1 MHRMAG
7 TLSFSNDG
15 PDFPG
20 DFVDSLLA
28 GDVIFLCGTGVSAP
42 QTPSF
47 QRLVENTYSK
57 TGVDMTD
64 SEKRSFDQGRFE
76 EVLGSLSR
84 RLSEPDAVAATVSD
98 LLAVPDDP
106 ELDQHHTI
114 LRLSR
119 DLNNRVSVVTTN
131 FDTLLE
137 RAVAKFTGGDIASFA
152 GQSIPAPGSSAFS
165 GIIHIH
171 GRLADKIIGLEST
184 PLVLSSADYG
194 DAYMRSGWVSRFLF
208 DLARCKT
215 IVLVGYSASDAPVRY
230 FLNVLEADRM
240 RFPDLKPVYA
250 FDVYEHDPEEAST
263 AWGTLAV
270 TPLPYRK
277 ASSGDHSQLWR
288 DLAELG
294 KVVDRPKLWRKEKV
308 INILNRTVADADTK
322 VRKKLQWLFGG
333 DHDLWSVAIKTI
345 SDPKWFDVFEEEH
358 LWSRK
363 EATFVI
369 AAWIAHDFK
378 DRARLE
384 CACEWQRRLGSSF
397 TAAVEQRLLYRNNV
411 DRTWLRM
418 WRLVCS
424 IDPPIIDL
432 WKEIDIA
439 RRRLTSDVT
448 VYGDLERAVRLLAPS
463 LVLEKQL
470 VIEKQQRIQ
479 PIKRLSDVFWTR
491 MRIPNSHSNIQELI
505 DTLCKQKDAL
515 HTLELATAQLQ
526 STLYLESDLEL
537 ITEDHDHNDF
547 TVPSIEPHDQNR
559 HSDGV
564 NHLVRLLVELL
575 PAAVAMDRDRT
586 RDVIFSW
593 KRLPGR
599 IGLRLCL
606 HAMRNTR
613 IFEADEAMD
622 ALLSASKVDFWSN
635 HREVPL
641 LLKDRARAAS
651 PKLTSQVEDQIIHGA
666 SDFYENY
673 YQIGPD
679 EVDWRE
685 HARDN
690 RVWLHLTM
698 LQEADVLSPAG
709 NTELSAIRKRRKYLS
724 RTVEDRD
731 FFGSYVF
738 GARAVAGDPGPIA
751 DAAGDDRLR
760 VASELRRG
768 PELEQRLGWSAYC
781 RNDPQ
786 GAFDVLAKGDISSAN
801 GTLWNDFLID
811 IGFGPKASKPVR
823 DDLAVKSFNH
833 LTDASDASLGPM
845 ASGLASLLMSGPRQ
859 CVADVDRWIKRLW
872 DISTQLQSPLGHS
885 TNVYELAI
893 QEVAGKVTHTLL
905 SEIDAR
911 KQNEKSPTAA
921 QLEFLSDISR
931 HVGTS
936 GRLGRTILAYHL
948 SFVISVSQPGFVD
961 FLKDRIEAADEE
973 GKVLR
978 AAMLSNRS
986 SLITPE
992 VTRKLRDAVLKGA
1005 IESKAVDDAADNV
1018 AANIL
1023 RPALPVPGDWGL
1035 AASDVARVLRSASQN
1050 IRIATLEVLRQWIS
1064 EKNTNGE
1071 LFWRGKLVLFFENVW
1086 PKGREFLDVSLTDSF
1101 IGLVIAAG
1109 DEFPAALKRLKPYM
1123 VPFDGGSHGLHFIS
1137 SSQAPEKFPDD
1148 VLFLLWK
1155 VCGPDSRG
1163 TFYML
1168 SDIIDRL
1175 TKADPRLEVDRRMQW
1190 LEHRTERYN

>member
-20 DFVDSLLA
+20 DFVDSLLS

-42 QTPSF
+42 QMPSF
-47 QRLVENTYSK
+47 QRLVENTYSE
-57 TGVDMTD
+57 TGVAMTD

-84 RLSEPDAVAATVSD
+84 RLSDPDAVAATVSD

-106 ELDQHHTI
+106 ELDQHRTI

-119 DLNNRVSVVTTN
+119 AMDNRVSVVTTN

-137 RAVAKFTGGDIASFA
+137 QAVAKFTGEDIASFA
-152 GQSIPAPGSSAFS
+152 GQSIPAPGTSAFS

-171 GRLADKIIGLEST
+171 GRLADRTLGLEST

-250 FDVYEHDPEEAST
+250 FDAYEHDPEEAST

-277 ASSGDHSQLWR
+277 ASSHDHSLLWC
-288 DLAELG
+288 DLAALAE
-294 KVVDRPKLWRKEKV
+294 VVDRPIPWQSEQAT
-308 INILNRTVADADTK
+308 NILNQTVANADTK
-322 VRKKLQWLFGG
+322 VREKVRWLFGRK
-333 DHDLWSVAIKTI
+333 HDLWSVAIKPI

-358 LWSRK
+358 LWSPK
-363 EATFVI
+363 DAIFVI
-369 AAWIAHDFK
+369 AAWIARDFE

-384 CACEWQRRLGSSF
+384 CASEWQRRLGSSF
-397 TAAVEQRLLYRNNV
+397 TAAVERQLLSHNNV

-418 WRLVCS
+418 WRLVCG

-432 WKEIDIA
+432 WKEINIA
-439 RRRLTSDVT
+439 TRRLKSDVT
-448 VYGDLERAVRLLAPS
+448 VDGDLERAVRLLAPS
-463 LVLEKQL
+463 LVLEK
-470 VIEKQQRIQ
+470 KQQRIQ
-479 PIKRLSDVFWTR
+479 PIKRLSDIFWTR

-505 DTLCKQKDAL
+505 DTLCKQKHAL
-515 HTLELATAQLQ
+515 RTLELATAQLQ
-526 STLYLESDLEL
+526 STLYLEADLEL
-537 ITEDHDHNDF
+537 ITEEHDYNDF
-547 TVPSIEPHDQNR
+547 TVPSIEPHTQNR
-559 HSDGV
+559 HRDGV
-564 NHLVRLLVELL
+564 YHLVRLLVELL
-575 PAAVAMDRDRT
+575 PAAVAMDRERT

-593 KRLPGR
+593 KSLPGR

-606 HAMRNTR
+606 HAMRNTA
-613 IFEADEAMD
+613 IFDADEAMSTI
-622 ALLSASKVDFWSN
+622 LTASDVDFWLN
-635 HREVPL
+635 KREVPL
-641 LLKDRARAAS
+641 LLKDRAGAAS
-651 PKLTSQVEDQIIHGA
+651 PKLTSQVEDRIIYGA
-666 SDFYENY
+666 LKFYESHFKV
-673 YQIGPD
+673 GPE

-698 LQEADVLSPAG
+698 LQKAGGLSPTG
-709 NTELSAIRKRRKYLS
+709 TTELLAIRKRRIYLD

-738 GARAVAGDPGPIA
+738 GARAVAGDPVPIA
-751 DAAGDDRLR
+751 EAAGDDRLR

-768 PELEQRLGWSAYC
+768 PELEQRLGWSEYC

-786 GAFDVLAKGDISSAN
+786 GAFDVLAKGDLSSAN
-801 GTLWNDFLID
+801 GALWNDFLIG
-811 IGFGPKASKPVR
+811 IGFGHEASKPAR
-823 DDLAVKSFNH
+823 DDLAVKSFDH
-833 LTDASDASLGPM
+833 LADASDESLRPM
-845 ASGLASLLMSGPRQ
+845 AFGLASLLMHGPRQ
-859 CVADVDRWIKRLW
+859 RIADVDRWLRRLW
-872 DISTQLQSPLGHS
+872 NISTQLQSPLGHS

-893 QEVAGKVTHTLL
+893 NEVSGKIAHTLL

-911 KQNEKSPTAA
+911 KQNDIPPTAA
-921 QLEFLSDISR
+921 QFELLSNISR
-931 HVGTS
+931 HMGTS
-936 GRLGRTILAYHL
+936 GQLGRAILTYDL
-948 SFVISVSQPGFVD
+948 SFVISVSQPSFVD
-961 FLKDRIEAADEE
+961 VLKDRIEASDEE
-973 GKVLR
+973 GESLR
-978 AAMLSNRS
+978 AVMLSNR
-986 SLITPE
+986 ITAQ
-992 VTRKLRDAVLKGA
+992 VTRELRDAVLEGA
-1005 IESKAVDDAADNV
+1005 IESKADDATAHSV

-1023 RPALPVPGDWGL
+1023 RPALASVSRAWGL
-1035 AASDVARVLRSASQN
+1035 TASDVALVLRNASQN
-1050 IRIATLEVLRQWIS
+1050 IRIAALEVLQKWIS
-1064 EKNTNGE
+1064 DKNTNGE
-1071 LFWRGKLVLFFENVW
+1071 LFWHDTLASFFDNVW
-1086 PKGREFLDVSLTDSF
+1086 PKEREFLDVSLTDSF

-1109 DEFPAALKRLKPYM
+1109 DEFPAALKRLNPYM
-1123 VPFDGGSHGLHFIS
+1123 VPFDGGSHGLCFIS
-1137 SSQAPEKFPDD
+1137 SSQAPENFPDD
-1148 VLFLLWK
+1148 VLSLLWK

-1163 TFYML
+1163 IFYML

-1175 TKADPRLEVDRRMQW
+1175 TKADPKLEVDRRMQW

>member
-1 MHRMAG
+1 
-7 TLSFSNDG
+7 
-15 PDFPG
+15 
-20 DFVDSLLA
+20 
-28 GDVIFLCGTGVSAP
+28 
-42 QTPSF
+42 
-47 QRLVENTYSK
+47 
-57 TGVDMTD
+57 MTD
-64 SEKRSFDQGRFE
+64 SEEHSFDQGRFE

-84 RLSEPDAVAATVSD
+84 RLSEPDAVATTVSD

-106 ELDQHHTI
+106 ELDQHRTI

-137 RAVAKFTGGDIASFA
+137 RAEVKNFTNEDIANISFA
-152 GQSIPAPGSSAFS
+152 GQSIPAPGSLAFS

-171 GRLADKIIGLEST
+171 GRLADKTIGLEST

-250 FDVYEHDPEEAST
+250 FDAYVRDPEEAST

-277 ASSGDHSQLWR
+277 ASPHNHSPLWH
-288 DLAELG
+288 DLAKLAE
-294 KVVDRPKLWRKEKV
+294 VVDRPRFWRKEQAV
-308 INILNRTVADADTK
+308 NILNRTVADADIK

-369 AAWIAHDFK
+369 AGWIARNFE

-384 CACEWQRRLGSSF
+384 CASEWQRRLGSSF
-397 TAAVEQRLLYRNNV
+397 TAAVERLLLSHNNV

-418 WRLVCS
+418 WLLVCGV
-424 IDPPIIDL
+424 DPPIELGKKIDL
-432 WKEIDIA
+432 ATRHLK
-439 RRRLTSDVT
+439 SDVT

-463 LVLEKQL
+463 LVLEKQ
-470 VIEKQQRIQ
+470 QRIQ

-491 MRIPNSHSNIQELI
+491 MRVPDSHSNIQKLI
-505 DTLCKQKDAL
+505 DTLCKQKHAL
-515 HTLELATAQLQ
+515 RTLALATAQLR
-526 STLYLESDLEL
+526 STLYLEADLEL

-547 TVPSIEPHDQNR
+547 TVPSIEPHAQNKHR
-559 HSDGV
+559 DGV
-564 NHLVRLLVELL
+564 NHLVRLSVELL
-575 PAAVAMDRDRT
+575 PAAVAMDRERT

-606 HAMRNTR
+606 HAMRNTKL
-613 IFEADEAMD
+613 FDADEAMET
-622 ALLSASKVDFWSN
+622 LLSASDVDFWSN
-635 HREVPL
+635 QREVPL
-641 LLKDRARAAS
+641 LLRDRAGSAS
-651 PKLTSQVEDQIIHGA
+651 PKLTSQVESRILDDA
-666 SDFYENY
+666 SDFYKSHFP
-673 YQIGPD
+673 IGPD
-679 EVDWRE
+679 EVDWRD

-690 RVWLHLTM
+690 RVWLHLSM

-709 NTELSAIRKRRKYLS
+709 NTELLAIRKRRKHLD

-738 GARAVAGDPGPIA
+738 EARAVAGDPTPIA
-751 DAAGDDRLR
+751 EATGDDRLR
-760 VASELRRG
+760 VASELLRG
-768 PELEQRLGWSAYC
+768 PELEQKLGWSEYC

-786 GAFDVLAKGDISSAN
+786 GAFDVLAKGDFSSAN
-801 GTLWNDFLID
+801 GTLWNDFLIG
-811 IGFGPKASKPVR
+811 IGFGHEASKPAR

-833 LTDASDASLGPM
+833 LADASDASLCPM
-845 ASGLASLLMSGPRQ
+845 AFGLSSLLMHGPRQ
-859 CVADVDRWIKRLW
+859 RIADVDRWLRRLW
-872 DISTQLQSPLGHS
+872 NISTQLQSPLGHL

-893 QEVAGKVTHTLL
+893 NEVSGKVAHTLL

-911 KQNEKSPTAA
+911 KQNDIAPTAA
-921 QLEFLSDISR
+921 QFELLSDISR

-936 GRLGRTILAYHL
+936 GQLGRAILAYHL
-948 SFVISVSQPGFVD
+948 SFVISVSQPGVVD
-961 FLKDRIEAADEE
+961 VLKDRIEASDEE
-973 GKVLR
+973 GESLR
-978 AAMLSNRS
+978 AVMLSNR
-986 SLITPE
+986 ITPK
-992 VTRKLRDAVLKGA
+992 VTRELRDAALKGA
-1005 IESKAVDDAADNV
+1005 IESKADDATAHSV

-1023 RPALPVPGDWGL
+1023 RPALPVPGL
-1035 AASDVARVLRSASQN
+1035 TASDVALVLRNASQN
-1050 IRIATLEVLRQWIS
+1050 IRIAVLEVLEQWIS
-1064 EKNTNGE
+1064 DKNTDGE
-1071 LFWRGKLVLFFENVW
+1071 LFWRDTLVLFFENVW
-1086 PKGREFLDVSLTDSF
+1086 PKEREFLDVSLTDSF

-1123 VPFDGGSHGLHFIS
+1123 VPFDGGSHGLYFIS

-1148 VLFLLWK
+1148 VLSLLWK

>member
-1 MHRMAG
+1 MAG

-20 DFVDSLLA
+20 DFVDSLLS

-42 QTPSF
+42 QMPGF
-47 QRLVENTYSK
+47 QRLVEDTYSK
-57 TGVDMTD
+57 IGVDMTD

-84 RLSEPDAVAATVSD
+84 RLSDPDAVTNTVSA
-98 LLAVPDDP
+98 LLAVPGDP
-106 ELDQHHTI
+106 ELDQHRTI

-137 RAVAKFTGGDIASFA
+137 RAVAKFTDEDIASFA

-171 GRLADKIIGLEST
+171 GRLADKTIGLEST

-230 FLNVLEADRM
+230 FLNVLEADRI

-250 FDVYEHDPEEAST
+250 FDAYEHDPEEAST

-277 ASSGDHSQLWR
+277 ASSHDHSPLWR
-288 DLAELG
+288 DLAELAE
-294 KVVDRPKLWRKEKV
+294 VVDRPKLWRKEQAV
-308 INILNRTVADADTK
+308 DVLNRTVADADIE

-333 DHDLWSVAIKTI
+333 DHDLWSDAIKTI

-369 AAWIAHDFK
+369 ARWIARNFE

-384 CACEWQRRLGSSF
+384 CACEWQRQLGDSF
-397 TAAVEQRLLYRNNV
+397 TAAVERLLLSRNNV
-411 DRTWLRM
+411 DRTWRHM
-418 WRLVCS
+418 WLLVCGV
-424 IDPPIIDL
+424 DPPIIDL

-439 RRRLTSDVT
+439 TRRLKSDVT

-463 LVLEKQL
+463 LALEKPL

-491 MRIPNSHSNIQELI
+491 MIIPDSHSNIQELI
-505 DTLCKQKDAL
+505 DTLCKQKHAL
-515 HTLELATAQLQ
+515 RTLDLATAQLR
-526 STLYLESDLEL
+526 STLYLEADLEL

-547 TVPSIEPHDQNR
+547 TVASIEPHAQNR
-559 HSDGV
+559 HRDGV

-575 PAAVAMDRDRT
+575 PAAVEKDREST

-606 HAMRNTR
+606 HAMRNTKL
-613 IFEADEAMD
+613 FDADEAMET
-622 ALLSASKVDFWSN
+622 LLSASDVDFWSN
-635 HREVPL
+635 QREVPL
-641 LLKDRARAAS
+641 LLRDRAGAAS
-651 PKLTSQVEDQIIHGA
+651 PNLTGQVESRIIHDA
-666 SDFYENY
+666 SGFYESHFP
-673 YQIGPD
+673 IGPD
-679 EVDWRE
+679 EVDWHD

-698 LQEADVLSPAG
+698 LQEAGVLSSTG
-709 NTELSAIRKRRKYLS
+709 NTELSAIRKRRRYLD

-731 FFGSYVF
+731 FFGSYLFEV
-738 GARAVAGDPGPIA
+738 RSVAGNPEPIA
-751 DAAGDDRLR
+751 EAAGDDRLH

-768 PELEQRLGWSAYC
+768 PELEQRLGWSEYC
-781 RNDPQ
+781 RYDPQ
-786 GAFDVLAKGDISSAN
+786 GAFDSLSKGDLSSAN
-801 GTLWNDFLID
+801 GTLWNDFLIG
-811 IGFGPKASKPVR
+811 IGSGHEASKPAR

-833 LTDASDASLGPM
+833 LADASDASLHPM
-845 ASGLASLLMSGPRQ
+845 ASGLASLLMFGPRQ
-859 CVADVDRWIKRLW
+859 CIADVDRWLRRLW
-872 DISTQLQSPLGHS
+872 DISTQLQSSLSHS
-885 TNVYELAI
+885 TNVYKLAI

-905 SEIDAR
+905 LEIDAR
-911 KQNEKSPTAA
+911 KQNEKSPTTT
-921 QLEFLSDISR
+921 QLELLSDISR
-931 HVGTS
+931 HVGAS
-936 GRLGRTILAYHL
+936 GQLGRTILTYQL
-948 SFVISVSQPGFVD
+948 SYVISVGQPRVVD
-961 FLKDRIEAADEE
+961 VLKDRIEAADEE
-973 GKVLR
+973 GEILR
-978 AAMLSNRS
+978 AVMLSNQ
-986 SLITPE
+986 ITSQ
-992 VTRKLRDAVLKGA
+992 VTRELRDAVLEGA
-1005 IESKAVDDAADNV
+1005 IESKADDATARSV

-1023 RPALPVPGDWGL
+1023 RPALVPVDGGRGL
-1035 AASDVARVLRSASQN
+1035 IASDVARVLRSASQN
-1050 IRIATLEVLRQWIS
+1050 IRIAALKILHQWINDKDTNAEIYWRDTLES
-1064 EKNTNGE
+1064 
-1071 LFWRGKLVLFFENVW
+1071 FFDSVW
-1086 PKGREFLDVSLTDSF
+1086 PKEREFLDVSLTDSF

-1148 VLFLLWK
+1148 VLSLLWI

-1175 TKADPRLEVDRRMQW
+1175 TKADPKLEVDRRMQC

>member
-1 MHRMAG
+1 
-7 TLSFSNDG
+7 
-15 PDFPG
+15 
-20 DFVDSLLA
+20 
-28 GDVIFLCGTGVSAP
+28 
-42 QTPSF
+42 
-47 QRLVENTYSK
+47 
-57 TGVDMTD
+57 MTD
-64 SEKRSFDQGRFE
+64 SEKRSFCQARFE

-106 ELDQHHTI
+106 ELDQHRTI

-137 RAVAKFTGGDIASFA
+137 RAVTKFTGEDIASFA
-152 GQSIPAPGSSAFS
+152 GQSIPAPGSLAFS

-171 GRLADKIIGLEST
+171 GRLADKTIGLEST

-250 FDVYEHDPEEAST
+250 FDAYERDPEEAST

-277 ASSGDHSQLWR
+277 ASSHDHSPLWR
-288 DLAELG
+288 DLAELAE
-294 KVVDRPKLWRKEKV
+294 VVDRPKLWRKEQAV
-308 INILNRTVADADTK
+308 NVLNRTVADADIE

-333 DHDLWSVAIKTI
+333 DHDLWSDAIKTI

-369 AAWIAHDFK
+369 AGWIALNFE

-384 CACEWQRRLGSSF
+384 CASEWQRRLRSPF
-397 TAAVEQRLLYRNNV
+397 TTAVERLLLSQNKV

-418 WRLVCS
+418 WLLFCLV
-424 IDPPIIDL
+424 DPVIELWKKIDL
-432 WKEIDIA
+432 VT
-439 RRRLTSDVT
+439 RRLESDVT

-470 VIEKQQRIQ
+470 AIEKQQRIQ

-491 MRIPNSHSNIQELI
+491 MRGPDSHSNIQKLI
-505 DTLCKQKDAL
+505 DTLCKQKHAL
-515 HTLELATAQLQ
+515 RTLDLATAQLR
-526 STLYLESDLEL
+526 STLYLEADLEL
-537 ITEDHDHNDF
+537 IRKDHDHNDF
-547 TVPSIEPHDQNR
+547 TVPSIEPHAQNKHR
-559 HSDGV
+559 DGV

-575 PAAVAMDRDRT
+575 PVAVAMDRKRT

-593 KRLPGR
+593 KSLPGR

-606 HAMRNTR
+606 HAMRNTE
-613 IFEADEAMD
+613 IFDADDVMET
-622 ALLSASKVDFWSN
+622 LLSASNIDFWSN
-635 HREVPL
+635 QREVPL
-641 LLKDRARAAS
+641 LLRDRAGSAS
-651 PKLTSQVEDQIIHGA
+651 PKLTRQVESRIIHGA
-666 SDFYENY
+666 SDFYKSHFP
-673 YQIGPD
+673 IGPD
-679 EVDWRE
+679 EVDWRD

-709 NTELSAIRKRRKYLS
+709 NTELLAIRKRRKHLD

-738 GARAVAGDPGPIA
+738 EARAVAGDPAPIA
-751 DAAGDDRLR
+751 EATGDDRLR

-768 PELEQRLGWSAYC
+768 PELEQKLGWSEYC
-781 RNDPQ
+781 RSDPQ
-786 GAFDVLAKGDISSAN
+786 GAFDVLAKGDDSSAN
-801 GTLWNDFLID
+801 GTLWNDFLIG
-811 IGFGPKASKPVR
+811 IGFGHEASKPAR
-823 DDLAVKSFNH
+823 DELAVKSFNH
-833 LTDASDASLGPM
+833 LTGTSDASLCPM
-845 ASGLASLLMSGPRQ
+845 AFGLSSLLMHGPRQ
-859 CVADVDRWIKRLW
+859 RIADVDRWLKRLW
-872 DISTQLQSPLGHS
+872 NISTQLQSPLGHS

-893 QEVAGKVTHTLL
+893 NEVSGKVAHTLL

-911 KQNEKSPTAA
+911 KQHDIAPTAT
-921 QLEFLSDISR
+921 QLELLSDISR

-936 GRLGRTILAYHL
+936 GQLGRAILAYHL
-948 SFVISVSQPGFVD
+948 SFVISVSQPGVVD
-961 FLKDRIEAADEE
+961 FLKDRIEASDEE
-973 GKVLR
+973 GESLR
-978 AAMLSNRS
+978 AVMLSNR
-986 SLITPE
+986 ITPQ

-1005 IESKAVDDAADNV
+1005 IESKAVGDAADNV

-1035 AASDVARVLRSASQN
+1035 AASDVARVLRNASQN
-1050 IRIATLEVLRQWIS
+1050 IRISALEVLRKWIS
-1064 EKNTNGE
+1064 NENTNGE
-1071 LFWRGKLVLFFENVW
+1071 LFWRGRLVLFFENVW
-1086 PKGREFLDVSLTDSF
+1086 PKEREFLDVSLTDSF

-1148 VLFLLWK
+1148 VLSLLWK

-1163 TFYML
+1163 TFNML

-1175 TKADPRLEVDRRMQW
+1175 TKADPRLEVDRRTQW